1 MNWARPWLS
10 TLRSKVPLQLSPRGE
25 SHPTQSPLP
34 FKEGREEAIFST
46 ALSGGGDY
54 ADIFVEDTNISSMVL
69 QDGKVSQAQQVCL
82 YGAGIRA
89 VRGAETGYAYTMD
102 LSEKALHQAARFAG
116 RAPSPFP
123 HCVNTPSPWD
133 AAPSPHSH
141 CGEGFCPS
149 PPQAVLGGEAV
160 RAYLMRVEERARSL
174 DPSIVRVKAY
184 VSQRMQEVQFAGSD
198 GTAFHDYRPRTS
210 LSVNIVMER
219 GGQMQMGFA
228 SRMMQMGPEFF
239 TDELLD
245 DVVREAVSRTDFLFS
260 ASQIDGGEMPVVMAA
275 GSSGILLHEA
285 IGHAFE
291 ADFIRTGDSIF
302 TDQLGKEIC
311 HPSISIVD
319 DGTMSGDAGMLH
331 YDDEGI
337 PGQRTVLVEHGR
349 LNSFL
354 YDRISARHFGVNPT
368 GNGRRESFRCMPL
381 PRMRSTYMLPGEAKE
396 EDIIRSVRRG
406 IYAQS
411 FTNGQVQ
418 IGAGDF
424 TFFMKTGYLIEDGHL
439 TRPLRDLNIIG
450 NGPKALR
457 EISMVGDNLRI
468 DHSASMCGK
477 EGQKVAVSQGLP
489 TVLINKL
496 IVG

>member
-1 MNWARPWLS
+1 
-10 TLRSKVPLQLSPRGE
+10 
-25 SHPTQSPLP
+25 
-34 FKEGREEAIFST
+34 
-46 ALSGGGDY
+46 
-54 ADIFVEDTNISSMVL
+54 MVL

-89 VRGAETGYAYTMD
+89 VRGTETGYAYTMD
-102 LSEKALHQAARFAG
+102 LSQEALMKAARFAG
-116 RAPSPFP
+116 KAPSPLPLWGSALLQNSFSEFGALP
-123 HCVNTPSPWD
+123 QRGS
-133 AAPSPHSH
+133 
-141 CGEGFCPS
+141 GEGACRF
-149 PPQAVLGGEAV
+149 L
-160 RAYLMRVEERARSL
+160 LRVEDKARSL
-174 DPSIVRVKAY
+174 DSSVIKVKAY
-184 VSQRMQEVQFAGSD
+184 VSQRMQEVQFAASD
-198 GTAFHDYRPRTS
+198 GTAFHDFRPRTS

-219 GGQMQMGFA
+219 GGQTQMGFA
-228 SRMMQMGPEFF
+228 SRMLQMGEEFF
-239 TDELLD
+239 TNELIDE
-245 DVVREAVSRTDFLFS
+245 VVGEAIQRTDFLFS
-260 ASQIDGGEMPVVMAA
+260 ASQIEGGEMPVVMAA

-302 TDQLGKEIC
+302 TGKLGKEIC

-319 DGTMSGDAGMLH
+319 DGTLPNDAGMLR

-337 PGQRTVLVEHGR
+337 PGQRTVLVENGR
-349 LNSFL
+349 LNSYL
-354 YDRISARHFGVNPT
+354 YDRISARHFGVKPT
-368 GNGRRESFRCMPL
+368 GNGRRESFRCMPI

-424 TFFMKTGYLIEDGHL
+424 TFFMKTGYLIENGKL

-450 NGPKALR
+450 NGPEALR
-457 EISMVGDNLRI
+457 RISMVGDNLRI

-489 TVLINKL
+489 TVLIDKL

>member
-1 MNWARPWLS
+1 
-10 TLRSKVPLQLSPRGE
+10 
-25 SHPTQSPLP
+25 
-34 FKEGREEAIFST
+34 
-46 ALSGGGDY
+46 
-54 ADIFVEDTNISSMVL
+54 MVL

-89 VRGAETGYAYTMD
+89 VRDTETGYAYTMD
-102 LSEKALHQAARFAG
+102 LSQEALIKAAKSLTPTLSKGEGVKPQPFTTTFEETGKPAHSLPPPQTRKLLLGIEEKAYAL
-116 RAPSPFP
+116 
-123 HCVNTPSPWD
+123 D
-133 AAPSPHSH
+133 AS
-141 CGEGFCPS
+141 
-149 PPQAVLGGEAV
+149 V
-160 RAYLMRVEERARSL
+160 
-174 DPSIVRVKAY
+174 IKVKAY
-184 VSQRMQEVQFAGSD
+184 ISQRMQEVQFAASD
-198 GTAFHDYRPRTS
+198 GTAFHDFRPRTS

-219 GGQMQMGFA
+219 GGQTQMGFA
-228 SRMMQMGPEFF
+228 SRMLQMGEEFF
-239 TDELLD
+239 TNELIDE
-245 DVVREAVSRTDFLFS
+245 VVGEAIQRTDFLFS
-260 ASQIDGGEMPVVMAA
+260 ASQIEGGEMPVVMAA

-302 TDQLGKEIC
+302 TGKLGKEIC

-319 DGTMSGDAGMLH
+319 DGTLPNDTGMLR

-337 PGQRTVLVEHGR
+337 PGQRTVLVENGR
-349 LNSFL
+349 LNSYL
-354 YDRISARHFGVNPT
+354 YDRISARHFGVKPT
-368 GNGRRESFRCMPL
+368 GNGRRESFRCMPI

-424 TFFMKTGYLIEDGHL
+424 TFFMKTGYLIENGKL

-450 NGPKALR
+450 NGPEALR
-457 EISMVGDNLRI
+457 RISMVGDNLRI

-489 TVLINKL
+489 TVLIDKL

>member
-1 MNWARPWLS
+1 MEGAILS
-10 TLRSKVPLQLSPRGE
+10 C
-25 SHPTQSPLP
+25 
-34 FKEGREEAIFST
+34 
-46 ALSGGGDY
+46 ALSGDAEY
-54 ADIFVEDTNISSMVL
+54 ADIFIENTNISSMVL
-69 QDGKVSQAQQVCL
+69 MDGKVSQAQQVCL

-89 VRGAETGYAYTMD
+89 VKGAETGYAYTMD
-102 LSEKALHQAARFAG
+102 LSEEALMKAARFAG
-116 RAPSPFP
+116 KAPSPLPFWGSALLQNSFSEFGALP
-123 HCVNTPSPWD
+123 QKGS
-133 AAPSPHSH
+133 
-141 CGEGFCPS
+141 GEGACRF
-149 PPQAVLGGEAV
+149 L
-160 RAYLMRVEERARSL
+160 LRVEDKARSL
-174 DPSIVRVKAY
+174 DSSIIKVKAY
-184 VSQRMQEVQFAGSD
+184 ISQRMQEVQFAASD
-198 GTAFHDYRPRTS
+198 GTAFHDFRPRTS

-219 GGQMQMGFA
+219 DGQTQMGFA
-228 SRMMQMGPEFF
+228 SRMLQMGAEFF
-239 TDELLD
+239 TDSIIDE
-245 DVVREAVSRTDFLFS
+245 VVREAIQRTDFLFS
-260 ASQIDGGEMPVVMAA
+260 ASQIEGGEMPVVMAA

-302 TDQLGKEIC
+302 TGQLGKQIC

-319 DGTMSGDAGMLH
+319 DGTLTNDAGMLR

-337 PGQRTVLVEHGR
+337 PGQRTVLVEKGR
-349 LNSFL
+349 LNSYL
-354 YDRISARHFGVNPT
+354 YDRISAKHFGVEPT
-368 GNGRRESFRCMPL
+368 GNGRRESFRCMPI

-396 EDIIRSVRRG
+396 EDIIRSVKRG

-424 TFFMKTGYLIEDGHL
+424 TFFMKTGYLIEDGKL

-450 NGPKALR
+450 NGPEALR
-457 EISMVGDNLRI
+457 RISMVGDNLRI

-489 TVLINKL
+489 TILIDKL

>member
-1 MNWARPWLS
+1 MF
-10 TLRSKVPLQLSPRGE
+10 PLTNKQLHGI
-25 SHPTQSPLP
+25 L
-34 FKEGREEAIFST
+34 ST
-46 ALSGGGDY
+46 ALSGSGEY
-54 ADIFVEDTNISSMVL
+54 ADIFLEDTQISSMVL
-69 QDGKVSQAQQVCL
+69 QDGAVSQAQQVCL

-89 VRGAETGYAYTMD
+89 VQGTQTGYAYTMD
-102 LSEKALHQAARFAG
+102 LSEQAMLQAANSLTPALAKG
-116 RAPSPFP
+116 EG
-123 HCVNTPSPWD
+123 VKITPSSTP
-133 AAPSPHSH
+133 
-141 CGEGFCPS
+141 EGAECRT
-149 PPQAVLGGEAV
+149 GEAV
-160 RAYLMRVEERARSL
+160 GVLAPVSVRRYLLQIEEKVRSL
-174 DPSIVRVKAY
+174 DSSIIKVKAY
-184 VSQRMQEVQFAGSD
+184 VSQRMQEVQFMASD
-198 GTAFHDYRPRTS
+198 GTAFHNFRPRTS

-219 GGQMQMGFA
+219 GGKTQMGYA
-228 SRMMQMGPEFF
+228 SRMLQMGAEFF
-239 TDELLD
+239 SDTLIEE
-245 DVVREAVSRTDFLFS
+245 VVREAISRTDFLFS
-260 ASQIDGGEMPVVMAA
+260 ASQIEGSEMSVVMAA

-302 TDQLGKEIC
+302 TGQLGKQIC

-319 DGTMSGDAGMLH
+319 DGTLPGDAGMLR

-337 PGQRTVLVEHGR
+337 PGQCTTLVEHGR
-349 LNSFL
+349 LNSYL
-354 YDRISARHFGVNPT
+354 YDRINARHFGVKPT
-368 GNGRRESFRCMPL
+368 GNGRRESFRCVPI

-396 EDIIRSVRRG
+396 EDIIRSVKRG

-450 NGPKALR
+450 NGPEALR
-457 EISMVGDNLRI
+457 RISMVADNLSI

-489 TVLINKL
+489 TVLIDKL

>member
-1 MNWARPWLS
+1 
-10 TLRSKVPLQLSPRGE
+10 
-25 SHPTQSPLP
+25 
-34 FKEGREEAIFST
+34 
-46 ALSGGGDY
+46 
-54 ADIFVEDTNISSMVL
+54 MVL

-89 VRGAETGYAYTMD
+89 VNGTETGYAYTMD
-102 LSEKALHQAARFAG
+102 LSEESLLKAARFAG
-116 RAPSPFP
+116 RSFSPKNNP
-123 HCVNTPSPWD
+123 
-133 AAPSPHSH
+133 
-141 CGEGFCPS
+141 GEGLPLHKYKQPFLRS
-149 PPQAVLGGEAV
+149 PKKEVGGEAL
-160 RAYLMRVEERARSL
+160 RQFLLKVEEKAHVL
-174 DPSIVRVKAY
+174 DDSIVKVKAY
-184 VSQRMQEVQFAGSD
+184 VSQRMQEVDFAASD
-198 GTAFHDYRPRTS
+198 GTAFHDFRPRTS

-219 GGQMQMGFA
+219 GGQTQMGFA
-228 SRMMQMGPEFF
+228 SRMMQMGGEFLS
-239 TDELLD
+239 DALIEE
-245 DVVREAVSRTDFLFS
+245 VVREAIERTDFLFF
-260 ASQIDGGEMPVVMAA
+260 ATQIEGGEMPVVMAA

-302 TDQLGKEIC
+302 TGQLGKQIC

-319 DGTMSGDAGMLH
+319 DGTLPGDAGMLR

-337 PGQRTVLVEHGR
+337 PGQCTTLVEHGR
-349 LNSFL
+349 LNSYL
-354 YDRISARHFGVNPT
+354 YDRISASHFGVKPT
-368 GNGRRESFRCMPL
+368 GNGRRESFRCMPI

-396 EDIIRSVRRG
+396 EDIIRSVKRG

-450 NGPKALR
+450 NGPEALR
-457 EISMVGDNLRI
+457 RISMVAGNLSI

-489 TVLINKL
+489 TVLIDKL

>member
-1 MNWARPWLS
+1 MGNKQNLYDSLVKEEKTKPEVSLLS
-10 TLRSKVPLQLSPRGE
+10 EDLA
-25 SHPTQSPLP
+25 
-34 FKEGREEAIFST
+34 GRILAA
-46 ALSGGGDY
+46 ALSGGSDY
-54 ADIFVEDTNISSMVL
+54 ADIFVENTDISGMVL

-89 VRGAETGYAYTMD
+89 VKGTQTSYAYTMD
-102 LSEKALHQAARFAG
+102 LSEEAMMQAAKGLTPTHLQGEGLPLRDFIHLHPFL
-116 RAPSPFP
+116 PSP
-123 HCVNTPSPWD
+123 
-133 AAPSPHSH
+133 
-141 CGEGFCPS
+141 GR
-149 PPQAVLGGEAV
+149 GGVGSEAV
-160 RAYLMRVEERARSL
+160 HRILLDVEAKARAMDASV
-174 DPSIVRVKAY
+174 IKVKAY
-184 VSQRMQEVQFAGSD
+184 ISQRMQETEFYCSE
-198 GTAFHDYRPRTS
+198 GTAFHDYRPRTM
-210 LSVNIVMER
+210 LSVSIVMER
-219 GGQMQMGFA
+219 GGQTQMGFA
-228 SRMMQMGPEFF
+228 SRMLQMGAEFF
-239 TDELLD
+239 SDALIDE
-245 DVVREAVSRTDFLFS
+245 VVREAIVRTDFLFN
-260 ASQIDGGEMPVVMAA
+260 ATQIEGGEMPVVMAA

-302 TDQLGKEIC
+302 TGRLGQEIC

-319 DGTMSGDAGMLH
+319 DGTLPNDAGMLR
-331 YDDEGI
+331 YDDEGV
-337 PGQRTVLVEHGR
+337 PGQRTVLVHEGK

-354 YDRISARHFGVNPT
+354 YDRISARHFGVEPT
-368 GNGRRESFRCMPL
+368 GNGRRESFRCPPI

-406 IYAQS
+406 IYAES

-424 TFFMKTGYLIEDGHL
+424 TFFMKTGWLIEDGKL

-450 NGPKALR
+450 NGPEALR
-457 EISMVGDNLRI
+457 RISMVGDNLRI

-489 TVLINKL
+489 TVLIDKL

>member
-1 MNWARPWLS
+1 MDPMARSSRQAFAAKNLARHWLN
-10 TLRSKVPLQLSPRGE
+10 TLTSKEQTPSNSPVKGE
-25 SHPTQSPLP
+25 NYYS
-34 FKEGREEAIFST
+34 
-46 ALSGGGDY
+46 
-54 ADIFVEDTNISSMVL
+54 DIFAENTNISSMVL

-89 VRGAETGYAYTMD
+89 VQGTETSYAYTMD
-102 LSEKALHQAARFAG
+102 LSEEGLRKAAKGLK
-116 RAPSPFP
+116 APSPLPLWGNASMPLFFTDSDEALP
-123 HCVNTPSPWD
+123 QRGS
-133 AAPSPHSH
+133 
-141 CGEGFCPS
+141 GEG
-149 PPQAVLGGEAV
+149 
-160 RAYLMRVEERARSL
+160 AYHYLLRVEEKARAL
-174 DPSIVRVKAY
+174 DASVIKVKAY
-184 VSQRMQEVQFAGSD
+184 VSQRMQEVQFVASD
-198 GTAFHDYRPRTS
+198 GTAFHDFRPRTS

-219 GGQMQMGFA
+219 NGLTQMGYA
-228 SRMMQMGPEFF
+228 SRMLQMGAEFF
-239 TDELLD
+239 SDALIDE
-245 DVVREAVSRTDFLFS
+245 VVREAIQRTDFLFS
-260 ASQIDGGEMPVVMAA
+260 ASQIEGGEMPVVMAA

-302 TDQLGKEIC
+302 TGKLGKQIC

-319 DGTMSGDAGMLH
+319 DGTLPNDAGMLR

-337 PGQRTVLVEHGR
+337 PGQRTILVENGR
-349 LNSFL
+349 LNSYL
-354 YDRISARHFGVNPT
+354 YDRISAKHFGVKPT
-368 GNGRRESFRCMPL
+368 GNGRRESFRCLPI

-396 EDIIRSVRRG
+396 EDIIRSVKRG

-424 TFFMKTGYLIEDGHL
+424 TFFMKTGYLIEDGKL

-450 NGPKALR
+450 NGPEALR
-457 EISMVGDNLRI
+457 RISMVGDNLKI

-489 TVLINKL
+489 TVLIDKL